1 MVTVGEL
8 AADGPVSRV
17 RTHVAG
23 LRRVL
28 RQTGLDA
35 RTVLASVGDGYVLRL
50 EPQQTDS
57 WQFDRLS
64 RRGQATLAVGDHRG
78 AADVL
83 GSALALWRGEA
94 LSGVPGMFAAQER
107 DRLELRRLSATEDFM
122 RARLRLTDPTEL
134 VPELSHLAECHPHR
148 ESLRELLMIALV
160 RSGRRAEALMALHD
174 STTKPGPALLRIQAR
189 ILAGD
194 DAFFEA
200 S

>member
-1 MVTVGEL
+1 VVTVDEL

-28 RQTGLDA
+28 RETGLDA
-35 RTVLASVGDGYVLRL
+35 RTVLASVGEGYVLRL

-57 WQFDRLS
+57 WQFDKLS

-83 GSALALWRGEA
+83 RSALALWRGEA
-94 LSGVPGMFAAQER
+94 LSGVPGTYAAYER
-107 DRLELRRLSATEDFM
+107 GRLEERRLAATEDLV

-134 VPELSHLAECHPHR
+134 VPELAHLVECNPAR

-160 RSGRRAEALMALHD
+160 RSGRRAEALMVLHN
-174 STTKPGPALLRIQAR
+174 SQVKPGPALLRLQAR
-189 ILAGD
+189 ILADD